1 MLLRWF
7 LLFKYLRH
15 IWEFPKF
22 TNSKFG
28 NIYPQF
34 KVFLSICTVMAALQR
49 SRGKSCTKSWN
60 LTRESKMSS
69 FSKNKSSF
77 QPKSGREKKVWWS
90 HLVVVVCRSKYSGVK
105 TFIKLHL
112 NYFTRNFLFK
122 WRLKLEKFISRE
134 IIEVKES
141 KWVQIFCESHKNLK
155 ISPNFLTLLC
165 NFKKG
170 ERFFQVFMAFSEYLN
185 F

>member
-1 MLLRWF
+1 MKLQIQSEPFNSVQLKLRHFLFNLAKENWKFLGKLLLRWF
-7 LLFKYLRH
+7 LLFIYLRH

-77 QPKSGREKKVWWS
+77 QPKSGREKKS
-90 HLVVVVCRSKYSGVK
+90 LVISFSGSSV
-105 TFIKLHL
+105 
-112 NYFTRNFLFK
+112 
-122 WRLKLEKFISRE
+122 
-134 IIEVKES
+134 
-141 KWVQIFCESHKNLK
+141 
-155 ISPNFLTLLC
+155 P
-165 NFKKG
+165 
-170 ERFFQVFMAFSEYLN
+170 FQV
-185 F
+185 